1 LLLLGRVILP
11 SQSLINFVTIC
22 KERILRRNEIMMKRR
37 LLLTLVIIFTFMGG
51 IFTGIFFSSNNDQE
65 STNALKVNEAP
76 KSSKKLEPREAPKM
90 EIEDSKALIG
100 YIQDFRDPEIVDYSK
115 LTHVIFSFAHPTKEG
130 DILLNGD
137 SAIKNLRTMVAKAQ
151 KHDTKVILAV
161 GGWFHING
169 GESYDYFKTA
179 ISNPTLRTKL
189 VNELTSIVD
198 REKLDGIDIDFEHP
212 RSKADAESLAAFTK
226 ELSDQLHPRG
236 KELSVAVYAKVHAGT
251 GTVTDFVV
259 YQPEMFQDVDHVNI
273 MAYDGQWDGGY
284 NAANLSPYPFTE
296 KIVNY
301 WAELFEKHNL
311 EKEKLVLGV
320 PFYAQPEDASI
331 KQVSYA
337 AIINNNPENATNDT
351 VNMNGTTYHY
361 NGVTTIQKK
370 TSLALDYGFGG
381 MMLWEAGHDSSGPYS
396 LTAAIF
402 EELTKPRDSVAK
414 K

>member
-1 LLLLGRVILP
+1 MVIL
-11 SQSLINFVTIC
+11 
-22 KERILRRNEIMMKRR
+22 
-37 LLLTLVIIFTFMGG
+37 LTFTGG
-51 IFTGIFFSSNNDQE
+51 IFTGVFLTSKSEQKV
-65 STNALKVNEAP
+65 TNALKVNEAP
-76 KSSKKLEPREAPKM
+76 KSSKELEPKDAPNM
-90 EIEDSKALIG
+90 ELEDSKVLIG
-100 YIQDFRDPEIVDYSK
+100 YVQDFRDPEMVDYSK

-137 SAIKNLRTMVAKAQ
+137 SAIKNLRAMVAKAE

-179 ISNPTLRTKL
+179 ISNPNSRTKL
-189 VNELTSIVD
+189 VNELTSMVD

-212 RSKADAESLAAFTK
+212 RSKADAENLAAFTK
-226 ELSDQLHPRG
+226 ALSDQLHPNG
-236 KELSVAVYAKVHAGT
+236 KELSIAVYSKIHSGT

-259 YQPEMFQDVDHVNI
+259 YEPTMFQHVDHVNI

-301 WAELFEKHNL
+301 WAGLFEKHNL
-311 EKEKLVLGV
+311 SKEKLVLGV

-337 AIINNNPENATNDT
+337 AIINNNPANATSDT

-361 NGVTTIQKK
+361 NGITTIQKK
-370 TSLALDYGFGG
+370 TGLALDRGFGG
-381 MMLWEAGHDSSGPYS
+381 MMLWEAGHDSSGPHS

-402 EELTKPRDSVAK
+402 EELTKSRGNLAK